1 MVVKER
7 EGVPNS
13 DLIMNKEKKDW
24 MKNYYKII
32 QELETMANIQL
43 QIQNII
49 KLANTPNNQ
58 LADIKTILLEME
70 EIHKMQIGKD
80 IFIISYY
87 HWHLY

>member
-1 MVVKER
+1 M
-7 EGVPNS
+7 
-13 DLIMNKEKKDW
+13 KK
-24 MKNYYKII
+24 YYKII

-70 EIHKMQIGKD
+70 EIHKIQIGKD
-80 IFIISYY
+80 IYSISKKLRNII
-87 HWHLY
+87 HEDMK

>member
-1 MVVKER
+1 
-7 EGVPNS
+7 
-13 DLIMNKEKKDW
+13 

-87 HWHLY
+87 H